1 MRDVFSTSFPDTAAT
16 NLLDSIPHGI
26 AVIARDLK
34 IVAINDFLEALT
46 GVVRADVTGVY
57 VDFVLRSNIAQRGRT
72 FREVLGR
79 GEQLVLDGDIV
90 SRDRRKLPMQFTI
103 SPLRNRAEEVVGLVI
118 VLDDL
123 SAMVASARRGRAS
136 RFGAGWAWP
145 PQPIQEAGK
154 DWLALEKEL
163 IISTLTQTRGNRS
176 NASDILGWG
185 RTTLWRK
192 LKTHGLVTPPVPS
205 NTKEE
210 A

>member
-1 MRDVFSTSFPDTAAT
+1 MRDVFSTSFPNIAAT
-16 NLLDSIPHGI
+16 SLLDSIPHGI
-26 AVIARDLK
+26 AVIDRDLK

-46 GVVRADVTGVY
+46 GVVRADVTGIY

-72 FREVLGR
+72 FREVLSR

-90 SRDRRKLPMQFTI
+90 SRDLRKLPMQFTI

-123 SAMVASARRGRAS
+123 SAMVAILPAEVEPLALVQVGP
-136 RFGAGWAWP
+136 GL
-145 PQPIQEAGK
+145 QPIQETGK